1 MHYLRKVKPCQ
12 TLLNVL
18 RSRWLNCFCKCLVL
32 CADSKKE
39 LDARAKELVK
49 EATSPKKTTPKKTTP
64 KKTTTIR
71 RTKSTKETKHKDS
84 KETAG
89 KSVNRAKGKSGE
101 KGLNKKKSSKKSQQK
116 LAEIQRVQKEAE
128 WIFRST
134 ELEVS

>member
-1 MHYLRKVKPCQ
+1 MF
-12 TLLNVL
+12 L

-49 EATSPKKTTPKKTTP
+49 EATSPKKTTPQ
-64 KKTTTIR
+64 KTTTIR
-71 RTKSTKETKHKDS
+71 KTKNTKETKHKDS

-89 KSVNRAKGKSGE
+89 KSASRAKGKSGE
-101 KGLNKKKSSKKSQQK
+101 KGPNKKKSSKKSQQK